1 VTAATV
7 DRRPAQRG
15 RRALRRI
22 PRGAVLCLVLATA
35 NAWVWAVVTPSF
47 QVPDEPTHAAYVQY
61 LAETGS
67 VPRPIDTRANG
78 RFHLSEEE
86 TVAVDGVPL
95 SYDGVP
101 NWLKP
106 RDALVRHA
114 LARPLDRVR
123 EAGAGPAA
131 NYPPLYYA
139 VEAVPYEVVH
149 SGSFFD
155 RLLAMRLVSALF
167 AGATAAFSFMFL
179 RELLPGTPWAWR
191 VGGIAVA
198 LQPLLGFVSGGVNP
212 DSLLW
217 AACAAFLWLIARA
230 FRRGLTMPVAVGI
243 GASLAVAL
251 LTKSAAYA
259 LVPPAALALVV
270 LARRGTA
277 RPALVAV
284 AVALAPF
291 LAWLAASS
299 LIWDRGV
306 GSAATVAPA
315 RRTSLGGQLAYL
327 WETFLPRVPGM
338 PQEFHHYPTYPLWQ
352 DYFQGL
358 VGRFGYAE
366 YGFSQRVNFVALAIA
381 VAILAL
387 VAAALVRA
395 RPALARRRAELAC
408 YVLLAVGIVLGV
420 AFAGYRFRADTGV
433 NFEQT
438 RYLFPLLPL
447 YGALFALAAR
457 GARRYGPAVGVL
469 LVVLVVAQNA
479 FSLLLT
485 LQRYYT

>member
-1 VTAATV
+1 MCLALATV
-7 DRRPAQRG
+7 
-15 RRALRRI
+15 
-22 PRGAVLCLVLATA
+22 
-35 NAWVWAVVTPSF
+35 NAWIWAVVTPSF
-47 QVPDEPTHAAYVQY
+47 QVPDEVTHSAYVQY
-61 LAETGS
+61 LAETGN

-101 NWLKP
+101 SWSP
-106 RDALVRHA
+106 IRDAAIRRL

-139 VEAVPYEVVH
+139 VEAVPYRLAH

-155 RLLAMRLVSALF
+155 RLLAMRLLSALF

-179 RELLPGTPWAWR
+179 RELLPGAPWAWR

-198 LQPLLGFVSGGVNP
+198 FQPLLGFVSGGVNP

-217 AACAAFLWLIARA
+217 AASAAFLWLIARA
-230 FRRGLTMPVAVGI
+230 FRRGLTTRVAVGI
-243 GASLAVAL
+243 GVALAVAL

-259 LVPPAALALVV
+259 LLPPAALAL
-270 LARRGTA
+270 LALSRRGMA
-277 RPALVAV
+277 RQALVAA
-284 AVALAPF
+284 AVALGPF
-291 LAWLAASS
+291 IAWLAVSS
-299 LIWDRGV
+299 LALHRGV

-315 RRTSLGGQLAYL
+315 HRTSLGGQLAYL
-327 WETFLPRVPGM
+327 WETFLPRLPGM

-366 YGFSQRVNFVALAIA
+366 YGFSQRVNWLALAIA

-387 VAAALVRA
+387 AVAALARA
-395 RPALARRRAELAC
+395 RPALARRRAELGTYALL
-408 YVLLAVGIVLGV
+408 VLTIVLGV
-420 AFAGYRFRADTGV
+420 AFAGYRFRTDTGV

-447 YGALFALAAR
+447 YGALFALAVR
-457 GARRYGPAVGVL
+457 GARRYGRIVGVL
-469 LVVLVVAQNA
+469 LVVLVVAQNG